1 MDVVCPKGHNSTD
14 PDYCSECGAKIDAT
28 VPAVTLA
35 APAENGS
42 APSSGNDVCPDCG
55 TKRTSP
61 SALFCEVCRYNF
73 STHQSW
79 STPAVTVAAP
89 IQSPPA
95 VAAPAAIEP
104 VVTDPPASTT
114 VDVQVSNNEFI
125 GWDALL
131 SIDPTLYT
139 DPDPDIPLPTD
150 PDRTFPLDLADNL
163 IGRRSDRLDIHP
175 EINVNDPG
183 VSHRHAKLL
192 REENGKLLLLDLSS
206 TNGTQLNGANILPG
220 VRTPVANG
228 DQITI
233 GTWTKIVIHGR
244 RP

>member
-1 MDVVCPKGHNSTD
+1 MFALIAAQ
-14 PDYCSECGAKIDAT
+14 SE
-28 VPAVTLA
+28 
-35 APAENGS
+35 
-42 APSSGNDVCPDCG
+42 
-55 TKRTSP
+55 
-61 SALFCEVCRYNF
+61 
-73 STHQSW
+73 
-79 STPAVTVAAP
+79 PAVTVAAP